1 MARWHSAVAFM
12 QVASMAEGP
21 GMAVAFMRAAS
32 MAVAAGMAVGDTG
45 LGAADGTGPA
55 VTAGM
60 AGIGGAV
67 DTMGEDMAGAQ
78 QRLGLRLEQQPLAL
92 QRTDHPAISCRTSGM
107 VMHMS
112 SNM

>member
-1 MARWHSAVAFM
+1 
-12 QVASMAEGP
+12 MAEGP
-21 GMAVAFMRAAS
+21 GMAVAFMQ
-32 MAVAAGMAVGDTG
+32 AAGMAVEDTG
-45 LGAADGTGPA
+45 LAADGTGPA
-55 VTAGM
+55 VGAGM

>member
-1 MARWHSAVAFM
+1 
-12 QVASMAEGP
+12 MAEGP
-21 GMAVAFMRAAS
+21 GMAVE
-32 MAVAAGMAVGDTG
+32 DTG
-45 LGAADGTGPA
+45 LGADGTGPA
-55 VTAGM
+55 VAAGM
-60 AGIGGAV
+60 AGIGGAA

-78 QRLGLRLEQQPLAL
+78 QRLGLRLAL